1 MCRDQNCLIDMV
13 NAIELINQYTENSDR
28 NGLEINVEKQ
38 DAIFRRIM
46 IIGEAAK
53 RLSQN
58 FRQQHPSVPWKEII
72 GMRNLVAHDYDSVD
86 LDEIW
91 KVISTDLPELLDYIQ
106 PLVEP

>member
-1 MCRDQNCLIDMV
+1 MV